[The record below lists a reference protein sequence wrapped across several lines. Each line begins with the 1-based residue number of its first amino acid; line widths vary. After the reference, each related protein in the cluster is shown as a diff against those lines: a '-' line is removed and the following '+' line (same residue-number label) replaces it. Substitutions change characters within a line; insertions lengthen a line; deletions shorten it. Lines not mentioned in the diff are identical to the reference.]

1 MIRRAL
7 CFPSFIRKS
16 LLIPPVISPYSNSSS
31 KIGAYNGYASQ
42 TSSLEVPDSAPYR
55 ENDEYADV
63 DWDNLGFGLMPT
75 DYMYVNKCGAG
86 QHFGHG
92 QLNPYGNIH
101 LSPSAAVLNYGQG
114 LFEGTKAYRKENGQ
128 LLLFRPEQ
136 NAIRMK
142 SGAQR
147 MCMEAPSVDQF
158 VNALK
163 QTALANKRW
172 VPPPGKGSLYLRPLL
187 IGSGAVLGLAPAPE
201 YTFLIYAS
209 PVRNYFKVIHQLY
222 YFLVLTITSIF
233 RIKFYMYVLILV
245 EQEGSAPLNLY
256 VEENFDRASRRGT
269 GSVKTISN
277 YAPVLMAQLRAKK
290 NGFSDVLYL
299 DSATKK
305 NLEEVSSCNIFIAKG
320 RCIST
325 PGTNG
330 TILAGITRKSVI
342 ELARDHGYEVQER
355 AVAVDELMEADEVFC
370 TGTAVGVAPV
380 GAITYQNTRMEYK
393 TGSGTICQELYN
405 TLLGIQTGAIED
417 KKGWI
422 IEIG

>member
-209 PVRNYFKVIHQLY
+209 PVRNYFK
-222 YFLVLTITSIF
+222 
-233 RIKFYMYVLILV
+233 
-245 EQEGSAPLNLY
+245 EGSAPLNLY

-277 YAPVLMAQLRAKK
+277 YAPVRTCIPDYVPVLMAQLRAKK

-342 ELARDHGYEVQER
+342 ELARDHGYEVEER

-405 TLLGIQTGAIED
+405 TLLGIQTGVIED

-422 IEIG
+422 IEID

>member
-172 VPPPGKGSLYLRPLL
+172 VPPPGKGSLYLKPLL

-209 PVRNYFKVIHQLY
+209 PVRNYFK
-222 YFLVLTITSIF
+222 
-233 RIKFYMYVLILV
+233 
-245 EQEGSAPLNLY
+245 EGSAPLNLY

-342 ELARDHGYEVQER
+342 ELARDHGYEVEER

-405 TLLGIQTGAIED
+405 TLLGIQTGVIED

-422 IEIG
+422 IEID

>member
-42 TSSLEVPDSAPYR
+42 TSSLE
-55 ENDEYADV
+55 
-63 DWDNLGFGLMPT
+63 
-75 DYMYVNKCGAG
+75 
-86 QHFGHG
+86 HFGHG

-209 PVRNYFKVIHQLY
+209 PVRNYFK
-222 YFLVLTITSIF
+222 
-233 RIKFYMYVLILV
+233 
-245 EQEGSAPLNLY
+245 EGSAPLNLY

-277 YAPVLMAQLRAKK
+277 YAPVRTCIPDYVPVLMAQLRAKK

-342 ELARDHGYEVQER
+342 ELARDHGYEVEER

-405 TLLGIQTGAIED
+405 TLLGIQTGVIED

-422 IEIG
+422 IEID

>member
-209 PVRNYFKVIHQLY
+209 PVRNYFK
-222 YFLVLTITSIF
+222 
-233 RIKFYMYVLILV
+233 
-245 EQEGSAPLNLY
+245 EGSAPLNLY

-342 ELARDHGYEVQER
+342 ELARDHGYEVEER

-405 TLLGIQTGAIED
+405 TLLGIQTGVIED

-422 IEIG
+422 IEID